1 MARQTRGE
9 VVQLRLAP
17 RIGVGAHRRCG
28 STAAFVSMCYFHLP
42 RTHYGINS
50 PVSHAEANT
59 ASNAANN
66 VSNGITGGKSGV
78 IPIAPGPPKPQAAPS
93 ANSAPNRGVNVAPK
107 RPRRQSKAGMQEL
120 EMVDADDTS
129 GKAPALPTTR
139 KKDLPLVP
147 TNLSNQNLGSLPMGA
162 MGQGLVTGVSGPQE
176 WEWLTMSL

>member
-1 MARQTRGE
+1 
-9 VVQLRLAP
+9 
-17 RIGVGAHRRCG
+17 VGAASTRSSKKASRKNSLAQTPVTTPTSGKASGGDSESPKSATG
-28 STAAFVSMCYFHLP
+28 SVTGGTTV
-42 RTHYGINS
+42 
-50 PVSHAEANT
+50 
-59 ASNAANN
+59 SNAANN
-66 VSNGITGGKSGV
+66 VSGGIAGGKSGV

-107 RPRRQSKAGMQEL
+107 RLRRQSKAGMQEL

-129 GKAPALPTTR
+129 GKAPALPTAR
-139 KKDLPLVP
+139 KKDPPLVP